1 MKWTALFGTAT
12 AAVLVFASPADA
24 ALIKNAVSIVIDA
37 SGSISNANY
46 NVQRSAY
53 ATLFNDAS
61 ILPADG
67 SVVVN
72 VIQFA
77 TNTRLEQTAI
87 RINDETDR
95 ATLVAAVNGMVRTG
109 IGSLTNIGGGIDL
122 GVTNMDAF
130 LATFAPTEFDLSFS
144 KLVDVSTDGVHNTG
158 TQPGPVTQNAVQ
170 NLGYAAVNC
179 LGIGLNANCSFNDGF
194 GDDFPA
200 TSFAEL
206 EAVLEVKLRR
216 EFGTVPVPASVLL
229 LGVGL
234 LGLGVATRRKA

>member
-24 ALIKNAVSIVIDA
+24 ALIKNAVSIVIDG
-37 SGSISNANY
+37 SGSISSANFG
-46 NVQRSAY
+46 VQRDAY
-53 ATLFNDAS
+53 ATLFNDPS

-72 VIQFA
+72 VVQFS
-77 TNTRLEQTAI
+77 TNAQLEQTAI

-95 ATLVAAVNGMVRTG
+95 ATLVAAVNGMNQLDDFTAIGDG
-109 IGSLTNIGGGIDL
+109 INL

-130 LATFAPTEFDLSFS
+130 LATVDATEFDLDFG
-144 KLVDVSTDGVHNTG
+144 KLVDVSTDGGNNRGSDPG
-158 TQPGPVTQNAVQ
+158 TESENAVN
-170 NLGYAAVNC
+170 NLGYEAINC
-179 LGIGLNANCSFNDGF
+179 LGIGNGADCSFNDGF

-216 EFGTVPVPASVLL
+216 EFDTVPVPASVLL

-234 LGLGVATRRKA
+234 LGLGVATRRQA

>member
-24 ALIKNAVSIVIDA
+24 ALIKNAVSIVIDG
-37 SGSISNANY
+37 SGSISSTDFG
-46 NVQRSAY
+46 VQRSAY
-53 ATLFNDAS
+53 ATLFNNPS
-61 ILPADG
+61 VLPADG

-72 VIQFA
+72 VVQFSFSA
-77 TNTRLEQTAI
+77 QLEQTAI

-95 ATLVAAVNGMVRTG
+95 ATLVAAVNAMSQLN
-109 IGSLTNIGGGIDL
+109 SLTAIGDGINL
-122 GVTNMDAF
+122 GVSDMDAF
-130 LATFAPTEFDLSFS
+130 LATFDPTDFDVNFS
-144 KLVDVSTDGVHNTG
+144 KLVDVSTDGFNNAG
-158 TQPGPVTQNAVQ
+158 ADPVTATQNAVN

-179 LGIGLNANCSFNDGF
+179 LGIGAGADCSFNDGF

-216 EFGTVPVPASVLL
+216 EFDTVPVPASVLL
-229 LGVGL
+229 LGFGL